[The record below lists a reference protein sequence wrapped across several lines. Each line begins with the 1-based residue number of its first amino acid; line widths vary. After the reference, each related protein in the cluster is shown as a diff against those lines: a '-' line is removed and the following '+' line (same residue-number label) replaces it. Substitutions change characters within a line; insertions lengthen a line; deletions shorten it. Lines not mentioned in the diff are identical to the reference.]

1 MDKNKILHATI
12 VMLFLFL
19 SFVINKIPDGTFIA
33 GGDFYQLIN
42 INDNIIRNLFTWF
55 NQHGQGQYN
64 PLIVAFPFY
73 VFQYILYN
81 LGFSYANIANTIM
94 FLFFVGSF
102 YSFFF
107 AIKIINSKIP
117 GYLKLLCSA
126 IYSINIFTFT
136 IFIFPWWITHHY
148 IIYIFIPLLIAFFE
162 KLLTGCS
169 LKNISYFI
177 IIFLISTSGFNNV
190 AFLAALLFFQVLLS
204 AALFATKKIPLSLIT
219 AKRLLFIFI
228 LQLILS
234 IFFLLPFFASQFEY
248 ISRITG
254 GKVLGD
260 ISSVFSWTSNDAY
273 SILSFTMSKDNY
285 PLVNLYSDSKI
296 FLAISLAYII
306 FIIVA
311 ILYQKRKKEKYW
323 LHYLIVI
330 LMLLFLLMRGTAPFD
345 KMNIFLYTLP
355 GFNLFRSP
363 DKLFV
368 FYPFFYLV
376 LLSLLLYY
384 SKLSKKIIS
393 AMLIFILI
401 IPIPFYIGGI
411 PAYLSHENE
420 KGYKSTI
427 QIPSE
432 YYTIEKIINKDD
444 TQLSIISLPY
454 SVVNSLNWVNY
465 PKWHFVGHDVL
476 HLLYNKYYISAN
488 TYDHPA
494 LETNLSFK
502 EYNEGNRVDKYKFLK
517 ILQKFSGK
525 YILLH
530 KDIEKYWINYSKIT
544 YDTINELEADNTIKK
559 LDENEYFA
567 LYKLD
572 TNYLIPLMFSDRNK
586 LSFKKFSPVKYDVY
600 IYNLTNKTNIEFHQ
614 SYNSQWKLYLKSNP
628 GNSLCKPLEYYKNS
642 NTTECEQT
650 TQLFE
655 ISDLSYILQ
664 NSVSDGTHKM
674 VNEYANAWTID
685 PEYIITNYPKEYYKK
700 YPDGSIDIELTL
712 YFKPQSYFYMGL
724 MVSGIA
730 FVICIGYLYKDR
742 KKKTPNK
749 LTTSVSI
756 SENLMKKYST
766 DDWSPSNYPFLI
778 ALMLLTVTAV
788 TLAIGDEK
796 LAENLAIYVYYF
808 LALGVAIRFFE
819 LSLPEDTLQRL
830 DPAMKLISVVLDF
843 IQYHGLKLIR
853 NMDFMLKNLY
863 SRQQS
868 HLRRA
873 IFEIKISIS
882 DFERQHPSIGA
893 QIRKKISI
901 IKLQYLKR
909 LRIVRPGKNISLISD
924 ISLNVAI
931 LLSVFLIISL
941 AYGVTIDMLF
951 VKRYIGNLILIIIVW
966 LTLYI
971 LLRVRVYT
979 GRLK

>member
-1 MDKNKILHATI
+1 
-12 VMLFLFL
+12 MLFLLL

-33 GGDFYQLIN
+33 GGDYYQLID
-42 INDNIIRNLFTWF
+42 INDNLIRNLFTWF

-81 LGFSYANIANTIM
+81 LGFSYANIANAIM

-107 AIKIINSKIP
+107 AIKIINSNIP
-117 GYLKLLCSA
+117 GYLKLLGSA

-136 IFIFPWWITHHY
+136 IFTAPWWITHHF

-162 KLLTGCS
+162 KLLNGCS
-169 LKNISYFI
+169 LKNVAYFI
-177 IIFLISTSGFNNV
+177 IIFLISTLGFNNV

-204 AALFATKKIPLSLIT
+204 VALFATKKIPLSLIT
-219 AKRLLFIFI
+219 AKRLLFVFI

-260 ISSVFSWTSNDAY
+260 ISSVFLWTSNDAY
-273 SILSFTMSKDNY
+273 SILSFTMVKDRY

-296 FLAISLAYII
+296 FIAISLAYII

-311 ILYQKRKKEKYW
+311 ILYQKRKKETYW
-323 LHYLIVI
+323 LPYLTV
-330 LMLLFLLMRGTAPFD
+330 LLLLLFLLMRGTAPFD
-345 KMNIFLYTLP
+345 KINIFLYTLP

-376 LLSLLLYY
+376 LLNLLLYY
-384 SKLSKKIIS
+384 SKLSKKMIS

-401 IPIPFYIGGI
+401 VPIPFYIGGI

-420 KGYKSTI
+420 NGYKSTI

-432 YYTIEKIINKDD
+432 YYTIEKIVNKDD
-444 TQLSIISLPY
+444 KQLSIISLPY
-454 SVVNSLNWVNY
+454 NVINSLNWVNY

-502 EYNEGNRVDKYKFLK
+502 EYNEGNRVDKYKFLE

-530 KDIEKYWINYSKIT
+530 KDIDNYWIDNSKIT
-544 YDTINELEADNTIKK
+544 YNTIKELEADNTIKK

-567 LYKLD
+567 LYELD
-572 TNYLIPLMFSDRNK
+572 TNYLIPLVFSDKNN
-586 LSFKKFSPVKYDVY
+586 LSFKKFSSVKYDAY

-614 SYNSQWKLYLKSNP
+614 SYNTQWKLYLEFNP

-655 ISDLSYILQ
+655 ISDLAYIWQ
-664 NSVSDGTHKM
+664 KSMSDDTHKM

-749 LTTSVSI
+749 LTTSTS
-756 SENLMKKYST
+756 SENLMEKYST
-766 DDWSPSNYPFLI
+766 DDWPPSNYPFLI

-796 LAENLAIYVYYF
+796 LAENLAIYAYYF
-808 LALGVAIRFFE
+808 LVLGVAIRFLE
-819 LSLPEDTLQRL
+819 LVLPEDTMERL
-830 DPAMKLISVVLDF
+830 NPAMKLISVVSDF
-843 IQYHGLKLIR
+843 IKHHGLKFIR
-853 NMDFMLKNLY
+853 NIDIMLENLY
-863 SRQQS
+863 SRLQL

-873 IFEIKISIS
+873 MFEI
-882 DFERQHPSIGA
+882 
-893 QIRKKISI
+893 KISI

-909 LRIVRPGKNISLISD
+909 LLIVKPGKNISLISD

-951 VKRYIGNLILIIIVW
+951 VKRYIENLILIIIAW

-971 LLRVRVYT
+971 LLRVRFYS